1 MEPKLT
7 GAAFNAANKGKVS
20 EPVAGNSSVFL
31 FRTENIGLLPAGNLA
46 YNDRRAQMEAGMK
59 QSAANASLQS
69 LRTAATVKDRRIK
82 FY

>member
-1 MEPKLT
+1 ME
-7 GAAFNAANKGKVS
+7 G
-20 EPVAGNSSVFL
+20 
-31 FRTENIGLLPAGNLA
+31 
-46 YNDRRAQMEAGMK
+46 GMK